1 MNKENK
7 KYTVTIAGNPN
18 VGKSTIFNALTGMK
32 QHTGNWTG
40 KTVGNAVGMTY
51 FNGTEFKLID
61 TPGTYSIMSNS
72 EEEKI
77 ARNQICFSNSDA
89 IIVIL
94 DATCLE
100 RSLNLAF
107 QILEISDKVLVC
119 VNLLDEANKK
129 KIHINFKELERILG
143 VPVIGTI
150 AKKKKTLKKILEK
163 LLDICNKKIES
174 KPRRIKYTQ
183 EIEDCVDIV
192 KEKIEKTNFADKR
205 LNRWI
210 ALKIIDGD
218 KEIIEDIKRNLK
230 INKSSNDAKKIIEA
244 DEAVN
249 DLLKNK
255 GIKRDDIKNIMITN
269 IIFMSENV
277 YKDVVT
283 LENEDYNSKDKKIDK
298 IITSKV
304 WGIPIMLLFLGI
316 ILWITIVGANYPS
329 EILSNFFGI
338 IEKEIVSLFESF
350 NIPEFIK
357 GIIID
362 GVYRTVT
369 WIISVMLPPMAIFFP
384 LFTILEDIGFLPRI
398 AFNLDYLFKKAGSTG
413 KQALTMCMGFGCNSV
428 GVTGCRIIESKKDRL
443 IAILTNAF
451 VPCNG
456 RFPFLITISSIFLG
470 GLVTAKSGSLI
481 ATLSVMTI
489 ILFGILMTILI
500 SNLLSKTILKG
511 EKSSFLLE
519 LTQYR
524 KPQVGKVIIRSIFD
538 RTLFVLGRAI
548 MVALPAGIV
557 IWILANTNIY
567 GINILNYISGFLDP
581 LAKYMGM
588 DGYILTAFILGIPAN
603 EIVLPIILMCY
614 MGKGSLVDIESSYEI
629 GNILLQN
636 GWNLLT
642 AINVMIFT
650 VLHFPCA
657 TTLITIKKE
666 TNSYK
671 WMMLAFILPTICGV
685 IICCLNTV
693 IWNLVI

>member
-1 MNKENK
+1 MDKKNK
-7 KYTVTIAGNPN
+7 KYIVTIAGNPN

-40 KTVGNAVGMTY
+40 KTVGNAIGMTY

-129 KIHINFKELERILG
+129 GIHINFKELERILG

-174 KPRRIKYTQ
+174 KPRTIKYTQ

-192 KEKIEKTNFADKR
+192 KKKIEKINFTDRR
-205 LNRWI
+205 LDRWI

-218 KEIIEDIKRNLK
+218 KEIIKDIKKNLK
-230 INKSSNDAKKIIEA
+230 INKSSDDAKKLVEA
-244 DEAVN
+244 DEEVN

-255 GIKRDDIKNIMITN
+255 GIKRDNIKNIMITN

-304 WGIPIMLLFLGI
+304 LGIPIMLLFLGI

-329 EILSNFFGI
+329 EILSNFFEI

-357 GIIID
+357 GIMID

-384 LFTILEDIGFLPRI
+384 LFIILEDIGFLPRI
-398 AFNLDYLFKKAGSTG
+398 AFNLDCLFKKAGTTG

-451 VPCNG
+451 VTCNG
-456 RFPFLITISSIFLG
+456 RFPFLITISSIFFS
-470 GLVTAKSGSLI
+470 GLVASKSGSII
-481 ATLSVMTI
+481 ATLSVMII

-511 EKSSFLLE
+511 EKTSFLLE

-524 KPQVGKVIIRSIFD
+524 KPQIGKVIIRSIFD

-567 GINILNYISGFLDP
+567 GINILNYIAGFLDP
-581 LAKYMGM
+581 LARYMGM

-614 MGKGSLVDIESSYEI
+614 MGKGSLVDLESSYEI
-629 GNILLQN
+629 GNILIQN

-671 WMMLAFILPTICGV
+671 WMMFAFILPTICGV

-693 IWNLVI
+693 IWNLII